1 MSELLPCAL
10 YDAEREALQASIDY
24 WESIVVHGRSVGAE
38 QLKAAYSR
46 RAEALRRILSR
57 RASPPAQTG
66 EQGTT
71 LLAAADNTVH
81 HLRKLADELA
91 SAATAHYRAIDPKA
105 ALTHSPG
112 PAEARWV
119 PSLSAKRY
127 SGWSIAMMANSPT
140 TEYVAACD
148 YDSLAAAFKKYGHH
162 TWDESGE
169 PCAKDFGVACT
180 CGFDSALSQSRQ
192 GEL

>member
-1 MSELLPCAL
+1 MSELLPISDSDLADDISEL
-10 YDAEREALQASIDY
+10 EHRIKLAIESFGSAPAAMRQKLATYRELQ
-24 WESIVVHGRSVGAE
+24 E
-38 QLKAAYSR
+38 
-46 RAEALRRILSR
+46 LRR

-66 EQGTT
+66 E
-71 LLAAADNTVH
+71 LLRAMIVLDNNIRALGWPIAKVAEEV
-81 HLRKLADELA
+81 RRLAQE
-91 SAATAHYRAIDPKA
+91 SRS

-127 SGWSIAMMANSPT
+127 SGWSVAMMANSPT

-192 GEL
+192 QGEP